1 MATQHRDGVNGCWTP
16 QGTAAVDVRAG
27 ATVPLVY
34 ETFPGNAFQIC
45 KAVLP
50 ARWWRCRDT
59 LSFMST
65 GALISSRNGQGRSL
79 RESLPTLNE
88 MMDRGDCYGF
98 YDSHGIFFRDMATY
112 KISLAVL

>member
-1 MATQHRDGVNGCWTP
+1 
-16 QGTAAVDVRAG
+16 
-27 ATVPLVY
+27 
-34 ETFPGNAFQIC
+34 
-45 KAVLP
+45 
-50 ARWWRCRDT
+50 
-59 LSFMST
+59 MST

-112 KISLAVL
+112 KISLVVL